1 MNWKL
6 TVALV
11 CTFGILKKFR
21 PGTPFL
27 TPYLRSPQFKNFTN
41 EQIYGQIYTYWAYS
55 NLISMIPISLCI
67 DWLKF
72 TPIIILEALLLFV
85 TWSLLIFG
93 HSIFHMQ
100 LMQICF
106 GIATSADVAYTSY
119 LYSVVNKSKYKRV
132 TSLIRMATMTGK
144 FAAYSFGQFLVSTEI
159 GDYLLLNQITLGV
172 LFISVLISL
181 FLPMTTPKNNKKKN
195 KESRQMEQISS
206 STNEKLNSLNK
217 TDQQEN
223 EKIKETIEL
232 LEKSK
237 KDLNKTKEI
246 FLNKFICHYRNVN
259 VSCWSIFA
267 ILTTCGIYLVM
278 NYEQSLWAHRKV
290 DKSLILNGFVEGL
303 NTILSAICLTFLQF
317 IKIKWE
323 NYRPFV
329 FVGSSLVFSSLI
341 FGMIY
346 FGNILTD
353 YTLYMFLYILFS
365 VLEAV
370 ASNQIA
376 TNMHSDAYGLVF
388 GINNFITI
396 LSITLFTFILI
407 DKNGP
412 LNLEIEQMFISF
424 SIFFLSI
431 AFLFALM
438 EIAIRYFQKK

>member
-106 GIATSADVAYTSY
+106 GKFLNLFKNMTGKKSLSFKGIATSADVAYTSY

-144 FAAYSFGQFLVSTEI
+144 FAAYSFGQFL
-159 GDYLLLNQITLGV
+159 
-172 LFISVLISL
+172 
-181 FLPMTTPKNNKKKN
+181 
-195 KESRQMEQISS
+195 ISS